1 MSRAVSVSLQK
12 GGVGKTTV
20 AINLADALAA
30 RGNDV
35 LLVDLDQQGNATEGV
50 GLKECYEA
58 ESPHI
63 GNVLTEDDPVAVDAV
78 IREREGFD
86 VVPAHVDLDGAED
99 RVRNSTFGVLWVR
112 RRIVEPLL
120 GERYDYV
127 VIDSPPSLGPLSDAA
142 LIGSGNV
149 IVPLL
154 MSEPSVSGF
163 ERMWEQQIV
172 PIRQEVDL
180 ELLAIVPNDLS
191 GNNEEKRIIRDL
203 ESSSFAE
210 YLPGFARSTEFDDDD
225 SPGPGLR
232 RRIAFR
238 RSWRDGKTLREY
250 EPDNDMVAR
259 LNELAHVV
267 EAGTVDV
274 GADSDADRSEENE
287 EVTASA

>member
-58 ESPHI
+58 DGPHI
-63 GNVLTEDDPVAVDAV
+63 GDVLTEDDPVAIDAV
-78 IREREGFD
+78 IHEREGFD

-120 GERYDYV
+120 GDRYDYV

-180 ELLAIVPNDLS
+180 DLLAIVPNDLS
-191 GNNEEKRIIRDL
+191 GNNEERRIIQDL
-203 ESSSFAE
+203 ESSPFAE
-210 YLPGFARSTEFDDDD
+210 YLPEFARSGEFDDAD

-250 EPDNDMVAR
+250 EPDNDMVGR
-259 LNELAHVV
+259 LDELARVV
-267 EAGTVDV
+267 ESGAVDAGGD
-274 GADSDADRSEENE
+274 E